1 MLCFL
6 SDYTEG
12 AHPKVL
18 AHLMERNLVSLPGYG
33 EDADTE
39 AAKEKIRRE
48 CGRDDLQICFLTGG
62 TQTNRIAI
70 SSMLRSYEGVVC
82 CETGHIAVHESGAI
96 ESSGHKVIALTANAF
111 DEDVQRSLQA
121 GMNAHLTKPI
131 EPDNLYRALDEL
143 IYQAEHRD
151 GSEL

>member
-62 TQTNRIAI
+62 TQTKPHRHLLHAQK
-70 SSMLRSYEGVVC
+70 LRGR
-82 CETGHIAVHESGAI
+82 G
-96 ESSGHKVIALTANAF
+96 L
-111 DEDVQRSLQA
+111 R
-121 GMNAHLTKPI
+121 
-131 EPDNLYRALDEL
+131 
-143 IYQAEHRD
+143 
-151 GSEL
+151 